1 MDGNLGVVISCEF
14 CFHSWRC
21 TGIILKFSN
30 GLLLVTC
37 TGIILKFTMILA
49 CNTTVGYLNGHI
61 DCQNVYRSV
70 TLKKLQMRKSLHLRR
85 VQRIKRLMGQI
96 LEKDQVL
103 CLRLPA
109 KFHIKLF

>member
-14 CFHSWRC
+14 CFDSWRC
-21 TGIILKFSN
+21 TEIILKFSN
-30 GLLLVTC
+30 GFILVTC
-37 TGIILKFTMILA
+37 IGIILKLTMILA
-49 CNTTVGYLNGHI
+49 CNTVGYLNGHV
-61 DCQNVYRSV
+61 DCQNVYRIV
-70 TLKKLQMRKSLHLRR
+70 ALKKLQMRKSLHLQR